1 MTTSTVESTE
11 SVSATV
17 KINRQ
22 VKAHLDAA
30 DRELMVSDTV
40 KSSAELWAAVRLA
53 AVLTLKRRGLPHDT
67 DAEIFESINVLDEQE
82 KAKGKI
88 LLKYGAA
95 STFRDNASHDFMD
108 LGDFLFCRPAA
119 TEFADCMQALLEQD
133 EPC

>member
-1 MTTSTVESTE
+1 MACAEVNGTIM
-11 SVSATV
+11 
-17 KINRQ
+17 INRQ

-30 DRELMVSDTV
+30 DRELMVPDTV

-53 AVLTLKRRGLPHDT
+53 AVLTLKRCGLPHDT
-67 DAEIFESINVLDEQE
+67 DAEIFESINILDGQE

-108 LGDFLFCRPAA
+108 LEDFLFCRPSA
-119 TEFADCMQALLEQD
+119 TEFADCMQALLEK
-133 EPC
+133 EMPC

>member
-1 MTTSTVESTE
+1 MTAAKTSE
-11 SVSATV
+11 TV

-53 AVLTLKRRGLPHDT
+53 AVITLKRRSLPHET
-67 DAEIFESINVLDEQE
+67 DSDIFESIKILDEQE
-82 KAKGKI
+82 KAKGAI

-95 STFRDNASHDFMD
+95 SSFRDNASHDYMD
-108 LGDFLFCRPAA
+108 LEEFLFCRPSA
-119 TEFADCMQALLEQD
+119 TEFADCMQALLEQG